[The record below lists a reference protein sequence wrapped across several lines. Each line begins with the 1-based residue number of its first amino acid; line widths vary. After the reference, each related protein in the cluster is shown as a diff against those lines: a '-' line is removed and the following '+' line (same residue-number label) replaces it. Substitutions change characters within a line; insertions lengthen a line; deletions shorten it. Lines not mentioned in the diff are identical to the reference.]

1 MLEFIIIMTFVVVSF
16 YVVEKDNEDSELYK
30 ILHKKQA
37 RNNFMEKVLLIVTF
51 SSMFAGI
58 IYYMVKNT
66 ITKEEK

>member
-1 MLEFIIIMTFVVVSF
+1 
-16 YVVEKDNEDSELYK
+16 
-30 ILHKKQA
+30 
-37 RNNFMEKVLLIVTF
+37 MEKVLLIVTF